1 MVFLPI
7 VKTRYRLKTSPGRDG
22 PSTSAGF
29 LLPVKEQVAK
39 PANPHT
45 FIMKKFE
52 VYQTAVDSVKDAL
65 IEALNNDEETN
76 TLSEIWQHYLGL
88 RAIADKAATDVSES
102 IFGDTIISSS
112 NQDYW
117 HEDGI
122 SLTGN
127 PVVAADTVP
136 MDGIMGGMG
145 KDVITFS

>member
-1 MVFLPI
+1 
-7 VKTRYRLKTSPGRDG
+7 
-22 PSTSAGF
+22 
-29 LLPVKEQVAK
+29 
-39 PANPHT
+39 
-45 FIMKKFE
+45 MKKFE

-127 PVVAADTVP
+127 PVAAADTVP

>member
-1 MVFLPI
+1 
-7 VKTRYRLKTSPGRDG
+7 
-22 PSTSAGF
+22 
-29 LLPVKEQVAK
+29 
-39 PANPHT
+39 
-45 FIMKKFE
+45 MKKFE

>member
-1 MVFLPI
+1 
-7 VKTRYRLKTSPGRDG
+7 
-22 PSTSAGF
+22 
-29 LLPVKEQVAK
+29 
-39 PANPHT
+39 
-45 FIMKKFE
+45 MKKFE

-102 IFGDTIISSS
+102 IFGDTIISS

-117 HEDGI
+117 NEDGI

-127 PVVAADTVP
+127 PVAAADTVAFG
-136 MDGIMGGMG
+136 GIMGGMG
-145 KDVITFS
+145 EDIITFSSTESE